1 VGKGISPLIRKKKGL
16 KMKTVT
22 AWIITVIIRA
32 EIKTYNGS
40 KTQTY
45 KGIKWVANKLVKY
58 GKN

>member
-22 AWIITVIIRA
+22 AWIITVIIRE

-45 KGIKWVANKLVKY
+45 KGIK
-58 GKN
+58 